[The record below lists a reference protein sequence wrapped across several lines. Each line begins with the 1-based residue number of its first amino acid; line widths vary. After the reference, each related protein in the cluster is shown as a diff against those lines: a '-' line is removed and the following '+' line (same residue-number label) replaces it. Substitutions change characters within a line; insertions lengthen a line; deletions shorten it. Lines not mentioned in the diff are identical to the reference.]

1 VTTEVKGAAATATID
16 GARGRVDARFD
27 RDKFMVNQR
36 RMSIKEKYYVYDENG
51 APLIYVERPFKF
63 WGRRTITFY
72 EGDAK
77 AEPLLRLIQTHY
89 WEIWRREYTVETAS
103 GEVIARLSRD
113 NIRALFRRCWVIG
126 DADGTRLA
134 LARENSVAM
143 SIVRRVV
150 DWIPYVNLAGM
161 LIRTDFDFVAIDGQG
176 NESKVGAFN
185 RKRSV
190 FDKYVLDM
198 SADTGRTIDRRVAL
212 AVAVLLDTAE
222 KR

>member
-1 VTTEVKGAAATATID
+1 MTTALSTDAGSPRGSAAK
-16 GARGRVDARFD
+16 FD
-27 RDKFMVNQR
+27 RDKFLVNQR

-51 APLIYVERPFKF
+51 SPLFYVERPFKF

-77 AEPLLRLIQTHY
+77 AEPLMRLIQTHY
-89 WEIWRREYTVETAS
+89 WEIWRREYTVETPD

-113 NIRALFRRCWVIG
+113 NIRALFRRCWQIG
-126 DADGTRLA
+126 DADGTRVA

-161 LIRTDFDFVAIDGQG
+161 LIKTDFDFVAIDGQG
-176 NESKVGAFN
+176 NESKIGAFN
-185 RKRSV
+185 RKVSV
-190 FDKYVLDM
+190 FDKYLLDM

-212 AVAVLLDTAE
+212 AVGVLLDTAE